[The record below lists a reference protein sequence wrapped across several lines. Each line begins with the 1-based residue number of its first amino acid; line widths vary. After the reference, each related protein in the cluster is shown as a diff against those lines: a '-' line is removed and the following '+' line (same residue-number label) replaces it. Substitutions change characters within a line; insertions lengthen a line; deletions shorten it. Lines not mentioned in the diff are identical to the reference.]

1 MISVLVVVPEGA
13 QLEELAARHPSVEV
27 LTAHG
32 VEDTLEKL
40 GRNRRVDAVL
50 LLEEQGMAAIVAAIE
65 EDNPAHPPLFQR
77 CRSPAGPGNPDSGH
91 RGTGGAD
98 RLAREGAG
106 KLESPI
112 RLSRPRRVGG
122 MVTLTF

>member
-1 MISVLVVVPEGA
+1 MISILAVLPEGA

-50 LLEEQGMAAIVAAIE
+50 LLEEQNMAAIVAAIE
-65 EDNPAHPPLFQR
+65 EDNPAHPPIFQASGGPR
-77 CRSPAGPGNPDSGH
+77 VPGTRILSTAEPAGLID
-91 RGTGGAD
+91 
-98 RLAREGAG
+98 LLVRE
-106 KLESPI
+106 LES
-112 RLSRPRRVGG
+112 
-122 MVTLTF
+122 

>member
-1 MISVLVVVPEGA
+1 MISVLVVVP
-13 QLEELAARHPSVEV
+13 QRDLLDELAARHPSVEV

-65 EDNPAHPPLFQR
+65 EDNPAHPPLFQAAGGLR
-77 CRSPAGPGNPDSGH
+77 VPGTRILATAEPAELID
-91 RGTGGAD
+91 
-98 RLAREGAG
+98 LLVRE
-106 KLESPI
+106 LES
-112 RLSRPRRVGG
+112 
-122 MVTLTF
+122 

>member
-1 MISVLVVVPEGA
+1 MISILAVLPEGV
-13 QLEELAARHPSVEV
+13 QLEALAARHPSVEV

-65 EDNPAHPPLFQR
+65 EDNPAHPPLFQA
-77 CRSPAGPGNPDSGH
+77 AGGLRVPGTRVLSTAEPVELID
-91 RGTGGAD
+91 
-98 RLAREGAG
+98 LLVRE
-106 KLESPI
+106 LES
-112 RLSRPRRVGG
+112 
-122 MVTLTF
+122 

>member
-1 MISVLVVVPEGA
+1 LISILAVLPEGA
-13 QLEELAARHPSVEV
+13 QLEESAARHPSVEV

-65 EDNPAHPPLFQR
+65 EDNPAHPPLFQA
-77 CRSPAGPGNPDSGH
+77 AGGLRVPGT
-91 RGTGGAD
+91 RI
-98 RLAREGAG
+98 LANAEPVELIDLLVRE
-106 KLESPI
+106 LES
-112 RLSRPRRVGG
+112 
-122 MVTLTF
+122 

>member
-1 MISVLVVVPEGA
+1 MISILAVLPEGV

-65 EDNPAHPPLFQR
+65 EDNPAHPPLFQA
-77 CRSPAGPGNPDSGH
+77 AGGLRVPGT
-91 RGTGGAD
+91 RI
-98 RLAREGAG
+98 LANAEPVELIDLLVRE
-106 KLESPI
+106 LES
-112 RLSRPRRVGG
+112 
-122 MVTLTF
+122 

>member
-1 MISVLVVVPEGA
+1 MISVLVVLPEGA

-50 LLEEQGMAAIVAAIE
+50 LLEEQGMAAIVAAID
-65 EDNPAHPPLFQR
+65 EDNPAHPPIFQAAGGPR
-77 CRSPAGPGNPDSGH
+77 VPGTRILATEEPAELID
-91 RGTGGAD
+91 
-98 RLAREGAG
+98 LLVRE
-106 KLESPI
+106 LES
-112 RLSRPRRVGG
+112 
-122 MVTLTF
+122 